1 MTASARHSHGGS
13 PAQATYRCVACGSRW
28 RYEQV
33 RTIARCRACGC
44 GLAICGEPP
53 RAAPPKP

>member
-1 MTASARHSHGGS
+1 MNGSAV
-13 PAQATYRCVACGSRW
+13 YRCVACGSRW

-44 GLAICGEPP
+44 GLARCG
-53 RAAPPKP
+53 AQTAVKATAPAKN

>member
-1 MTASARHSHGGS
+1 MIDAVNASAV
-13 PAQATYRCVACGSRW
+13 YRCVACGSRW

-44 GLAICGEPP
+44 GLAICGEP
-53 RAAPPKP
+53 AAPAQPRP